1 MCVIMNV
8 PDLMW
13 GVACMQLSHTLI
25 LKVEWMIHMVQLV
38 VNELRK
44 AKQILFFRRIQDT
57 DRETFWKLFQILAKK
72 ESSISALFVP
82 GTTHTKLK
90 RFDYFQPMSP
100 RLHFEKLWQ
109 LKDVWELEGGKDREG
124 TIKGC

>member
-1 MCVIMNV
+1 
-8 PDLMW
+8 
-13 GVACMQLSHTLI
+13 
-25 LKVEWMIHMVQLV
+25 MIHMVQLV

-57 DRETFWKLFQILAKK
+57 DRETFWKLFKILAKK

-82 GTTHTKLK
+82 GTTLQVIILVPQRIAGKCTKLK

-109 LKDVWELEGGKDREG
+109 LKDV
-124 TIKGC
+124 